1 MSYAIILIK
10 SIFKPN
16 RLTIEINTGI
26 DCTDATEVKIKYR
39 KPNGEIGEWSAE
51 KSQTDPM
58 LIKHKIVAGEL
69 NAVGT
74 WTIWSSVTFSDGT
87 APGEPAKMQVCN
99 EGE

>member
-1 MSYAIILIK
+1 MEEKVYLNQTK
-10 SIFKPN
+10 
-16 RLTIEINTGI
+16 LTIEINTGI

-39 KPNGEIGEWSAE
+39 KPNGETGEWSAE
-51 KSQTDPM
+51 KSQTDPI